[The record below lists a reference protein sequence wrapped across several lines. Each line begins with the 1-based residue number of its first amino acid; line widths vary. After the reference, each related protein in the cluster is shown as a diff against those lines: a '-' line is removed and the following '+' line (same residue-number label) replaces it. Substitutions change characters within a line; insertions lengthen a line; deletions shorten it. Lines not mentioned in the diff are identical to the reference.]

1 MKNFKLFIALLTAST
16 LGLTACTNSDDSDKT
31 TFNDEY
37 RNGILVLNEG
47 GYGRSNASITF
58 YKEGVTS
65 QNIFKTVNPTKTLGN
80 VAQDILVKEG
90 KAYIVVNGSNKIE
103 VVDASS
109 FVSEATITS
118 ELSNPRYIAVDEQ
131 NIYVSNWGDP
141 SVSTDD
147 YIAVLRKSDYALVNK
162 IAVKEGPDRL
172 ILKNNKLVITHSGG
186 WNNGN
191 SVSILNTRNNEL
203 ENFVVGDIPNDL
215 VANNNDVY
223 VLCAGITYGAEETG
237 GKLVQINLTTNKI
250 TPVLSF
256 NQDQHPGYLAIH
268 NNEIYYT
275 IGNTIYKTSTSATSL
290 PESALFTTNATYLYG
305 LTITNNSIY
314 IADAKDFASNG
325 EVKYYSLTGSL
336 LGSFTTGI
344 GPNTIIS
351 N

>member
-1 MKNFKLFIALLTAST
+1 MKNFKLFITLLTASA
-16 LGLTACTNSDDSDKT
+16 LGLTSCTNSDDSDKT

-47 GYGRSNASITF
+47 AYGRSNASITF
-58 YKEGVTS
+58 YKDGIAT
-65 QNIFKTVNPTKTLGN
+65 QNIFKTVNQTKVLGN
-80 VAQDILVKEG
+80 VAQNIIVKEG

-118 ELSNPRYIAVDEQ
+118 ELSNPRYIAIDEQ

-162 IAVKEGPDRL
+162 ISVKEGPDRL

-191 SVSILNTRNNEL
+191 SVTIYDTRNNNIK
-203 ENFVVGDIPNDL
+203 NFFVGDIPNDL
-215 VANNNDVY
+215 VVNNNDVY

-237 GKLVQINLTTNKI
+237 GKLVQINLTTNEV
-250 TPVLSF
+250 TETLNF
-256 NQDQHPGYLAIH
+256 NQDQHPGFIAIH
-268 NNEIYYT
+268 NNELYYT
-275 IGNTIYKTSTSATSL
+275 LNKSIYKTPTNTTSL
-290 PESALFTTNATYLYG
+290 PKNPIFTANVTSLYG
-305 LTITNNSIY
+305 FNIVNNAIY

-336 LGSFTTGI
+336 LGSFATGI
-344 GPNTIIS
+344 GPNTFIY